1 MIKKHFLVFAAIAAI
16 FTVSCASTPTS
27 EQKEEAVQNLGEK
40 QEDSESILKN
50 ENNKNSNTK
59 NDSIE
64 EKSSDE
70 NPLETIKETAIEQN
84 RPENISENSQE
95 KPKTEENQTPNQLSE
110 NEISEEPKIETAE
123 TENNPQNDFQAN
135 EKNINS
141 GEKELEKV
149 AEEDLPFEKQSENA
163 PLETESKI
171 FAEPDVIDI
180 SEEPEVF
187 EENQAN
193 SQNENENP
201 KNEESSETK
210 TADENSENFAESAE
224 SAESANADENKN
236 LDETNTI
243 IEETSEPIQD
253 SNETGNENNE
263 AETAIKEDSEAENQK
278 SGENEDL
285 PSPEKQINEEK
296 TGQDSDSEK
305 IAPSRK
311 VTIKRNQNLY
321 VVYPGNGWIYIGEEK
336 TPALLTYF
344 GRMTD
349 SSRTTFT
356 LHSGDAGET
365 SLHFYKNDALTGKS
379 IDDYLLV
386 TVEDKIA
393 NSDEKTLAPSY
404 AEIVPPQFQKRQN
417 GISNGNNKAGSEND
431 VTENTSDS
439 DKNQNLKDNKTSSL
453 ESENLKNGNSGEKS
467 YIQNPRE
474 TGKNSENQNFSS
486 NDVKTLV
493 STPEKQN
500 LQKNAASSGSG
511 NLYQNQKN
519 DSQKSNPTIKD
530 ENSSLS
536 EKNENGTQQ
545 NFVLEPEVQIA
556 DEETESVEELLEKA
570 KSLFDEKKY
579 AESLESCL
587 DFINGSNENLDEAYY
602 LLGQIYEAE
611 SPVKNIRN
619 AIDAY
624 TTVTKNFPLSKLW
637 QKANQRSVYLKRFY
651 IDIR

>member
-27 EQKEEAVQNLGEK
+27 EQKEEAIQNLGEK
-40 QEDSESILKN
+40 QEDSASALKN
-50 ENNKNSNTK
+50 DDNKNSNTQ
-59 NDSIE
+59 NNSIE
-64 EKSSDE
+64 EKSSDK

-84 RPENISENSQE
+84 RLENISENSQE
-95 KPKTEENQTPNQLSE
+95 KPKTEANQIPNQLLE
-110 NEISEEPKIETAE
+110 NEISEEPKIETDKSEKA
-123 TENNPQNDFQAN
+123 PQNDFQAN
-135 EKNINS
+135 EENINS

-163 PLETESKI
+163 PLEAESKI
-171 FAEPDVIDI
+171 FAEPNVIDI

-187 EENQAN
+187 EENQEN
-193 SQNENENP
+193 SQNENQNP
-201 KNEESSETK
+201 QSEESGEIK
-210 TADENSENFAESAE
+210 TADENSKN

-236 LDETNTI
+236 FDETNDI
-243 IEETSEPIQD
+243 MEETSEPIQD
-253 SNETGNENNE
+253 SNETGNENNG
-263 AETAIKEDSEAENQK
+263 AETALKEDFEAENQK
-278 SGENEDL
+278 SGKNEDL
-285 PSPEKQINEEK
+285 SSSEKQKNEEK

-356 LHSGDAGET
+356 LRSLDAGET
-365 SLHFYKNDALTGKS
+365 FLHFYKNDALTGKS

-386 TVEDKIA
+386 TIEDKIA
-393 NSDEKTLAPSY
+393 NPDEKTLAPSY

-417 GISNGNNKAGSEND
+417 KISTEND
-431 VTENTSDS
+431 KADIKNDGIENTTA
-439 DKNQNLKDNKTSSL
+439 DKNQNLKDNKTNAL
-453 ESENLKNGNSGEKS
+453 ESEKLQNGNSSEKS

-474 TGKNSENQNFSS
+474 TRENQNFSS

-500 LQKNAASSGSG
+500 PQKNAASSGSG

-536 EKNENGTQQ
+536 EKNENETQQ

-619 AIDAY
+619 ALDAY
-624 TTVTKNFPLSKLW
+624 TAVTKNFPLSKLW
-637 QKANQRSVYLKRFY
+637 QKASQRSVYLKRFY

>member
-27 EQKEEAVQNLGEK
+27 EQKEEAIQNLGEK
-40 QEDSESILKN
+40 QEDSASALKN
-50 ENNKNSNTK
+50 DDNKNSNTQ
-59 NDSIE
+59 NNSIE
-64 EKSSDE
+64 EKSSDK

-84 RPENISENSQE
+84 RLENISENSQE
-95 KPKTEENQTPNQLSE
+95 KPKTEANQIPNQLLE
-110 NEISEEPKIETAE
+110 NEISEEPKIETDKSEKA
-123 TENNPQNDFQAN
+123 PQNDFQAN
-135 EKNINS
+135 EENINS

-163 PLETESKI
+163 PLEAESKI
-171 FAEPDVIDI
+171 FAEPNVIDI

-187 EENQAN
+187 EENQEN
-193 SQNENENP
+193 SQNENQNP
-201 KNEESSETK
+201 QSEESGEIK
-210 TADENSENFAESAE
+210 TADENSKN

-236 LDETNTI
+236 FDETNDI
-243 IEETSEPIQD
+243 MEETSEPIQD
-253 SNETGNENNE
+253 SNETGNENNG
-263 AETAIKEDSEAENQK
+263 AETALKEDFEAENQK
-278 SGENEDL
+278 SGKNEDL
-285 PSPEKQINEEK
+285 SSSEKQKNEEK

-356 LHSGDAGET
+356 LRSLDAGET
-365 SLHFYKNDALTGKS
+365 FLHFYKNDALTGKS

-386 TVEDKIA
+386 TIEDKIA
-393 NSDEKTLAPSY
+393 NPDEKTLAPSY

-417 GISNGNNKAGSEND
+417 KISTEND
-431 VTENTSDS
+431 KADIKNDGIENTTA
-439 DKNQNLKDNKTSSL
+439 DKNQNLKDNKTNAL
-453 ESENLKNGNSGEKS
+453 ESEKLQNGNSSEKS

-474 TGKNSENQNFSS
+474 TRENQNFSS

-500 LQKNAASSGSG
+500 PQKNAASSGSG

-536 EKNENGTQQ
+536 EKNENETQQ

-619 AIDAY
+619 ALDAY
-624 TTVTKNFPLSKLW
+624 TAVTKNFPLSKLW

>member
-16 FTVSCASTPTS
+16 FTVSCASTPAS
-27 EQKEEAVQNLGEK
+27 EQKEEAVQNLEEK
-40 QEDSESILKN
+40 SGDSESVLKTDD
-50 ENNKNSNTK
+50 NKNSNTK

-64 EKSSDE
+64 NIEEKFSDD
-70 NPLETIKETAIEQN
+70 NPLETINETAIEQN
-84 RPENISENSQE
+84 RPENISESIQE
-95 KPKTEENQTPNQLSE
+95 KTETEENQIPNQIPE
-110 NEISEEPKIETAE
+110 NEISEEPKIETDKSE
-123 TENNPQNDFQAN
+123 KNPQKDFQEN
-135 EKNINS
+135 EEIVKS

-163 PLETESKI
+163 PLEAESNI
-171 FAEPDVIDI
+171 FAEPNVIDI

-193 SQNENENP
+193 SQNENQNP
-201 KNEESSETK
+201 QNEESDETK
-210 TADENSENFAESAE
+210 TTEEDSENPAENETS
-224 SAESANADENKN
+224 NENKN
-236 LDETNTI
+236 SDETNGI
-243 IEETSEPIQD
+243 IEETSEPTQD
-253 SNETGNENNE
+253 SNETGNENNG
-263 AETAIKEDSEAENQK
+263 AETSIKEDSEAENQK
-278 SGENEDL
+278 PGENEDL
-285 PSPEKQINEEK
+285 PLPEKQQNEEK

-356 LHSGDAGET
+356 LHSLDAGET
-365 SLHFYKNDALTGKS
+365 FLHFYKNDALTGKS

-393 NSDEKTLAPSY
+393 NPDEKTLAPSY

-417 GISNGNNKAGSEND
+417 GISIENEKADIKNG

-439 DKNQNLKDNKTSSL
+439 DKNQNLNDNKTSSL
-453 ESENLKNGNSGEKS
+453 ESENLKNGNSSEKS

-474 TGKNSENQNFSS
+474 PRENSENQNFSS
-486 NDVKTLV
+486 NDVKTLI

-500 LQKNAASSGSG
+500 QQKNAASSGSG

-519 DSQKSNPTIKD
+519 DSQKSNPKD

-536 EKNENGTQQ
+536 NENDTQQ
-545 NFVLEPEVQIA
+545 NFVLEPEVQMA
-556 DEETESVEELLEKA
+556 DGETESGEELLEKA

-619 AIDAY
+619 ALDAY
-624 TTVTKNFPLSKLW
+624 TAVTKNFPLSKLW

>member
-1 MIKKHFLVFAAIAAI
+1 M
-16 FTVSCASTPTS
+16 
-27 EQKEEAVQNLGEK
+27 
-40 QEDSESILKN
+40 
-50 ENNKNSNTK
+50 
-59 NDSIE
+59 
-64 EKSSDE
+64 
-70 NPLETIKETAIEQN
+70 
-84 RPENISENSQE
+84 
-95 KPKTEENQTPNQLSE
+95 
-110 NEISEEPKIETAE
+110 
-123 TENNPQNDFQAN
+123 
-135 EKNINS
+135 
-141 GEKELEKV
+141 
-149 AEEDLPFEKQSENA
+149 
-163 PLETESKI
+163 
-171 FAEPDVIDI
+171 
-180 SEEPEVF
+180 
-187 EENQAN
+187 
-193 SQNENENP
+193 
-201 KNEESSETK
+201 
-210 TADENSENFAESAE
+210 
-224 SAESANADENKN
+224 
-236 LDETNTI
+236 
-243 IEETSEPIQD
+243 
-253 SNETGNENNE
+253 
-263 AETAIKEDSEAENQK
+263 
-278 SGENEDL
+278 

-296 TGQDSDSEK
+296 TEQDSDSEK

-356 LHSGDAGET
+356 LHSLDAGET
-365 SLHFYKNDALTGKS
+365 FLHFYKNDALTGKS

-417 GISNGNNKAGSEND
+417 KFSTGNEKADIKND
-431 VTENTSDS
+431 ETENTAA

-453 ESENLKNGNSGEKS
+453 ESENLKNRNSSEKS

-500 LQKNAASSGSG
+500 PQKNAASSGSG

-519 DSQKSNPTIKD
+519 DFQKSNSTVKD

-545 NFVLEPEVQIA
+545 NFVLEPEVQMA
-556 DEETESVEELLEKA
+556 DEAESGEELLEKA